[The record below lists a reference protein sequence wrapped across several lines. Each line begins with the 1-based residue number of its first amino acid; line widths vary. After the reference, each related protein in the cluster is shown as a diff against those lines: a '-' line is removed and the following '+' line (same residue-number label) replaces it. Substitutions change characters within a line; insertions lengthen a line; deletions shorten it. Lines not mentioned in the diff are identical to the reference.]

1 MLLCQFTKRQN
12 FLEEYVVS
20 ECMLLVGTIVL
31 VATITSA
38 VFVLQ
43 VQRRY
48 FMMRSARQV
57 EWENTQ
63 KRSLQI
69 WEIQQEKRAIEL
81 ENSLAARVQRI
92 EIAWKVWEAK
102 DTSLIASIAQ
112 CSNATQ
118 LHTKLEKEVVRL
130 PHTDEVPLEKLD

>member
-1 MLLCQFTKRQN
+1 MLLI
-12 FLEEYVVS
+12 
-20 ECMLLVGTIVL
+20 GTIVL
-31 VATITSA
+31 VAMITSI

-48 FMMRSARQV
+48 TKTLSARQE

-81 ENSLAARVQRI
+81 EHSLTTHVLHVGK
-92 EIAWKVWEAK
+92 AWAEWEAK
-102 DTSLIASIAQ
+102 DTSLIASTAQ
-112 CSNATQ
+112 QSQ
-118 LHTKLEKEVVRL
+118 DILRHTKLEQEVVRL
-130 PHTDEVPLEKLD
+130 PFIDAVPLKKPD